1 MESLIWKLASRPRRS
16 ILVLGLVLLLV
27 GNWILPITDRDEA
40 RFSEASREMRQRG
53 DYIVPWFNGQW
64 RFDKPILIYWCQ
76 STCYRF
82 LGVDSFAAR
91 LPSVLFTT
99 ATALLLVG
107 WGRKAGNDLTGFV
120 AGAMFIMGLH
130 VAAIGR
136 IATADM
142 AMVFFFT
149 LAVWSGW
156 AVCTAVTS
164 GEKYDNDSPSPKPSP
179 HPDPLPSHPS
189 TVALPKVDRMG
200 AERQERSDAIFIPEV
215 RRKSP
220 GSSRMVYWLI
230 FYVALAL
237 GFLAKGPEA
246 WLPFG
251 GVVLA
256 RILRPDSFR
265 LPWPETIG
273 GLILTVALVA
283 CWGIPALA
291 QTHGQFWAVGIGEH
305 VIHRSIGVNDSHG
318 LKGWGNFVLL
328 LPLYFLTFIASFLP
342 WTIRKPE
349 SLEPWFQRQAQKG
362 AIWRAIV
369 PVLRVLSFPLHFP
382 IKIWR
387 WWPQRRRDDLGW
399 YLLVQALIVFVVF
412 SLVRTKLPHYTMPA
426 FPCLALWLALQIRSD
441 ADAVAWFGPR
451 FITMALLIPTV
462 MLSLAIAARHYT
474 LTERLWRALRP
485 DVQPQTKVGCFG
497 YVEPS
502 LVWKFRSIIT
512 NTVTLGDERVAKDF
526 LTNQPPFI
534 LVVPTQDVTSLP
546 DTNGLRIEVRGLDMV
561 RFKDRDLTAIVRR
574 RR

>member
-1 MESLIWKLASRPRRS
+1 MESLIRKLASRPRCS
-16 ILVLGLVLLLV
+16 ILVLGLALLLV
-27 GNWILPITDRDEA
+27 GNWILPMTDRDEA
-40 RFSEASREMRQRG
+40 RFSEASREMLQRA

-82 LGVDSFAAR
+82 LGENCFAAR

-107 WGRKAGNDLTGFV
+107 WGRRAGNDLTGFI
-120 AGAMFIMGLH
+120 AGAMFVMGLH

-142 AMVFFFT
+142 AMVFFYT

-156 AVCTAVTS
+156 RLCTRSAQGIEGRNGTSRLVGDQQAGAVQS
-164 GEKYDNDSPSPKPSP
+164 
-179 HPDPLPSHPS
+179 LPGP
-189 TVALPKVDRMG
+189 
-200 AERQERSDAIFIPEV
+200 
-215 RRKSP
+215 
-220 GSSRMVYWLI
+220 SRMVYWLI

-251 GVVLA
+251 GIVLGRA
-256 RILRPDSFR
+256 LRPNSFR
-265 LPWPETIG
+265 LPWLETTG
-273 GLILTVALVA
+273 GVILTIALVA

-291 QTHGQFWAVGIGEH
+291 QTHGQFWKVGIGEH

-328 LPLYFLTFIASFLP
+328 LPLYFLTFIVSFLP

-349 SLEPWFQRQAQKG
+349 SLEPWFQRQTQKG
-362 AIWRAIV
+362 AFWRAVV
-369 PVLRVLSFPLHFP
+369 PILRMLSFFLHFP
-382 IKIWR
+382 LTLWR

-426 FPCLALWLALQIRSD
+426 FPCLALWLALQLRTD

-451 FITMALLIPTV
+451 FIAMVLLIPTV
-462 MLSLAIAARHYT
+462 MLGLAIAARHYT
-474 LTERLWRALRP
+474 LTERLWQAVRADVRP
-485 DVQPQTKVGCFG
+485 DTKVGCFG

-502 LVWKFRSIIT
+502 LVWQFRDAIT
-512 NTVTLGDERVAKDF
+512 NTVVLGDERAAKNF
-526 LTNQPPFI
+526 LTNEPPFI
-534 LVVPTQDVTSLP
+534 LVLPSQDVASLP
-546 DTNGLRIEVRGLDMV
+546 ASDGVRVQVRGLDMV
-561 RFKDRDLTAIVRR
+561 RFKDRNLTAIIRLAPGAR
-574 RR
+574 